1 MYNQINSV
9 RRKTIMSEW
18 QDAIFELDDIV
29 RLIKLETQTFYEKG
43 NKSAGTRA
51 RKHMSDLQKWCQA
64 QRKAVQDKKNN
75 PDPTVQKET
84 KVADDNKKKTIELRN
99 DENEF
104 ELMLRFFG
112 NEILAIKLA
121 ATNFNGKLIMWSI
134 VIMLFT
140 FMLMEVFGFSAMLGV
155 DSGM

>member
-1 MYNQINSV
+1 M
-9 RRKTIMSEW
+9 
-18 QDAIFELDDIV
+18 
-29 RLIKLETQTFYEKG
+29 
-43 NKSAGTRA
+43 
-51 RKHMSDLQKWCQA
+51 
-64 QRKAVQDKKNN
+64 
-75 PDPTVQKET
+75 
-84 KVADDNKKKTIELRN
+84 ADDNKKKTIELRN